1 MMTFYKNI
9 DIFSITLNK
18 CVVQCRAGSFERGM
32 PVKKVRRAPDS
43 QRLDKENLSDRVT
56 VPKQVTQN
64 LSYSTQ
70 QVVRGYNVFDP
81 SISPFCLTERKS
93 GELMLY
99 PQGQHRCL
107 NLLQVFGAGLV
118 TKLLINCPIFTK
130 LARLV
135 HLDLHTVVSLFY
147 AST

>member
-18 CVVQCRAGSFERGM
+18 CVVQCRAGSFERGK

-70 QVVRGYNVFDP
+70 QVVRTYNILTHP
-81 SISPFCLTERKS
+81 SVLFASPRGS
-93 GELMLY
+93 RG
-99 PQGQHRCL
+99 
-107 NLLQVFGAGLV
+107 NLCYTPRVSIGVSTYYKFLEQVL
-118 TKLLINCPIFTK
+118 
-130 LARLV
+130 
-135 HLDLHTVVSLFY
+135 
-147 AST
+147 

>member
-1 MMTFYKNI
+1 MTFYKNI

-18 CVVQCRAGSFERGM
+18 CVVQCRARGK

-107 NLLQVFGAGLV
+107 NLL
-118 TKLLINCPIFTK
+118 
-130 LARLV
+130 
-135 HLDLHTVVSLFY
+135 
-147 AST
+147 